1 MSDLVA
7 YLPAGCALWLDAG
20 GPRALSD
27 EAHLLREAVF
37 RLEVL
42 AWQQT
47 DGKGAKPER
56 IPLPRPAA
64 ELRAEATT
72 QQDRMAAKA
81 RKHAQREQRRSAATT

>member
-1 MSDLVA
+1 M
-7 YLPAGCALWLDAG
+7 
-20 GPRALSD
+20 
-27 EAHLLREAVF
+27 F

-64 ELRAEATT
+64 EARSEAKQ
-72 QQDRMAAKA
+72 QQDRMAEKA
-81 RKHAQREQRRSAATT
+81 RKHALRDQRRSATT